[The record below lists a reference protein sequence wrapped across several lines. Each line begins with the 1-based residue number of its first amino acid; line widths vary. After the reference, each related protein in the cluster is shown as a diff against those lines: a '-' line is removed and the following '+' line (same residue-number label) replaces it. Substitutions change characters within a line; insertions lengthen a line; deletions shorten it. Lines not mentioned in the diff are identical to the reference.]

1 MNNKI
6 KARIIATLMIV
17 AAIGLITILV
27 LFGPRPST
35 YTHPRLPKTTTPTP
49 VGTIHHPLPPTT
61 TVPPVSSP
69 PAIPASLTQ
78 TATTVAGDVNIG
90 ILPPKQDVSPQM
102 WTLLS
107 APTAAPPP
115 PATITVPPQA
125 SYQGGGASWAIFEVT
140 ESINNVSLVDD
151 VVLQQINGQWVVTD
165 MPGTLTP
172 TTTGG

>member
-6 KARIIATLMIV
+6 SARLV
-17 AAIGLITILV
+17 AALMVAAAVGLIAILV
-27 LFGPRPST
+27 VFGPRPGAH
-35 YTHPRLPKTTTPTP
+35 HPQPPKAPIPTPTS
-49 VGTIHHPLPPTT
+49 TIYRHLPTT

-78 TATTVAGDVNIG
+78 TAITVAGDVNIG

-102 WTLLS
+102 WTVLS